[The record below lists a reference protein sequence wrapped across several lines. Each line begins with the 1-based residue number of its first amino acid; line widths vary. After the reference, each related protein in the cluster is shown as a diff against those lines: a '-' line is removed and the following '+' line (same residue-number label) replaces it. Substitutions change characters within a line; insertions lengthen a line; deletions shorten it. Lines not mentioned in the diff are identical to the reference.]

1 LAYRLETALRRLLV
15 EGGADVNTAEYM
27 ERLLSELSEVRRVEV
42 TLGGQSKT
50 WYLNVTDFIREGLK
64 KLDRKELLNE
74 DVGGNSLR

>member
-1 LAYRLETALRRLLV
+1 
-15 EGGADVNTAEYM
+15 M

-74 DVGGNSLR
+74 DAGGNSLH